1 MRRRDKELTDK
12 SQMEEIINSCL
23 VCRLAMVDGN
33 KPYIIPVSFA
43 YKDGSIYIH
52 CATVGRKIDILKAN
66 NNVCIEFDIMV
77 DYITS
82 VIPCQGNMKYRSVL
96 AYGKAQFINNPQRKK
111 EALNLITEH
120 YSGITFDF
128 TDDMVNT
135 VCIIQIIIEE
145 MTGKVSGEKG

>member
-1 MRRRDKELTDK
+1 
-12 SQMEEIINSCL
+12 
-23 VCRLAMVDGN
+23 
-33 KPYIIPVSFA
+33 
-43 YKDGSIYIH
+43 
-52 CATVGRKIDILKAN
+52 
-66 NNVCIEFDIMV
+66 
-77 DYITS
+77 
-82 VIPCQGNMKYRSVL
+82 MKYRSVL